1 MEQTASLKSQLND
14 IVAEVAKV
22 KNIVNYKVK
31 MDLNMQIGDGFAGH
45 FYMADV
51 VDKDSNQ
58 VIQIAIKK
66 SPGINF
72 NYNPVFKNEIIF
84 YTKIYPTLAA
94 LQKTVHLPRPFNNV
108 PDFLSSNL
116 EPKKEYLAMENL
128 KKQGF
133 VLHDK
138 QKYLDREHLNFIFD
152 VYGRFH
158 ALSFV
163 LKKKDYTTFKKY
175 HEGLTHIFD
184 KFFDES
190 AKMFEDCMSSAVEA
204 LDHQSVVYEELKDL
218 PKYTIPTLKK
228 AIQYTGQYSCTTH
241 GDCWSNNMMF
251 KYSESGKLI
260 DMKFVDFQ
268 LTRETSLIHDLF
280 YFFYSGTSKTDMD
293 ILEDYLKIY
302 YKSFSEVIEHF
313 GEKVE
318 EIMSYS
324 TLLSEWKENALLGT
338 FLGVYL
344 WQIKLLPAQEYVDD
358 LKKASDDGDNADKL
372 MKLFEK
378 VRFTTQSPAFKERAA
393 AVLIHSYEF
402 GVIGRDKIVRKQ
414 VEEKVEPKPT
424 DARS

>member
-1 MEQTASLKSQLND
+1 MEQTPALKSQLND

-22 KNIVNYKVK
+22 KNIVNYEAK
-31 MDLNMQIGDGFAGH
+31 MDLNVQLGDGFVGH
-45 FYMADV
+45 FYMADI
-51 VDKDSNQ
+51 VDKDSNK
-58 VIQIAIKK
+58 VIHIAIKK
-66 SPGINF
+66 SSGLDFDFHPIF
-72 NYNPVFKNEIIF
+72 NNEILF
-84 YTKIYPTLAA
+84 YTKIYPPLAA
-94 LQKTVHLPRPFNNV
+94 LQKTIYLPRPFNNV

-128 KKQGF
+128 KKQDF
-133 VLHDK
+133 VLYDK
-138 QKYLDREHLNFIFD
+138 QKYLDREHLNFIFE
-152 VYGRFH
+152 VYARFH

-163 LKKKDYTTFKKY
+163 LKKRDYKTYKKC
-175 HEGLTHIFD
+175 HEGIKNIFD
-184 KFFDES
+184 MFFEYS
-190 AKMFEDCMSSAVEA
+190 TKIFEECVSSAVDA
-204 LDHQSVVYEELKDL
+204 LDHQSDVYEELKDL
-218 PKYTIPTLKK
+218 PKHIIPTLKK
-228 AIQYTGQYSCTTH
+228 VFQYTGQYSCSTH

-268 LTRETSLIHDLF
+268 LTRESSPIHDLS
-280 YFFYSGTSKTDMD
+280 YFFYSGASKADMD

-324 TLLSEWKENALLGT
+324 TLLSEWKENALLGV
-338 FLGVYL
+338 FMGIYV

-358 LKKASDDGDNADKL
+358 LKKVTDEGGSVDEM

-378 VRFTTQSPAFKERAA
+378 ICLTTRSRGFKEKVA

-402 GVIGRDKIVRKQ
+402 GMIGRDKIVRKQ
-414 VEEKVEPKPT
+414 VDEKVEP
-424 DARS
+424 